1 MIIVALCLLFPALQA
16 SDPCAGLEPVTVARR
31 SILTG
36 RIEWSRHTESAG
48 SRTVFY
54 TSLISPNE
62 EAIINQ
68 GDEEGVVFRAPT
80 GQPTRLSPPRH
91 SVLQDA
97 ENVWNHGDRD
107 LVAYVQERSAKT
119 GGIYRMRALG
129 VVGGLSLAEIDEA
142 AAGFSDCSEEFV
154 GRLKVITAR
163 HAAGMIRW
171 TIDPD
176 RNGAPVRIENLGP
189 DGAPRFETRIELKQ
203 FDSFWFPSLVETF
216 AVDASGNQRRV
227 ESIAVHAV
235 EFNRES
241 HPSVLTPTDIGVEAG
256 VNVHLQKADGSM
268 DLRVWDGASIASLD
282 DYFTRV
288 KRGEARQGP
297 AVLREIAR
305 SQALLAARATTQPGL
320 VESIL
325 ARSESFT
332 IETDPILSAWEKYT
346 ASFIWRYQL
355 DTDQIQKALDILK
368 SCQERGRSWVDRHRE
383 KIDAFNRELESAAPG
398 ARQPADVVRVRAERD
413 RILEPINEIF
423 ERELKPRLE
432 RLPTR
437 QQRVDSGATSKPS
450 PS

>member
-1 MIIVALCLLFPALQA
+1 M
-16 SDPCAGLEPVTVARR
+16 
-31 SILTG
+31 
-36 RIEWSRHTESAG
+36 
-48 SRTVFY
+48 FY

-68 GDEEGVVFRAPT
+68 GDQEGVVFRAPT
-80 GQPTRLSPPRH
+80 GEPTRLSPPRH
-91 SVLQDA
+91 SALQNA
-97 ENVWNHGDRD
+97 ENVWNHGDRS
-107 LVAYVQERSAKT
+107 LVAYVQERTAET

-129 VVGGLSLAEIDEA
+129 VAGGLALTDIEEA
-142 AAGFSDCSEEFV
+142 TAKFSDCSEEFV

-163 HAAGMIRW
+163 HATGIIRW

-176 RNGAPVRIENLGP
+176 RDGAPLRIENLGP
-189 DGAPRFETRIELKQ
+189 DGAPRSETRIDLKLS
-203 FDSFWFPSLVETF
+203 DSFWFPALIETF
-216 AVDASGNQRRV
+216 AVDASGSQRRV

-282 DYFTRV
+282 DFFTRV
-288 KRGEARQGP
+288 KRGEAHQGP

-305 SQALLAARATTQPGL
+305 SEALLAARAATQPAL
-320 VESIL
+320 VESIR

-332 IETDPILSAWEKYT
+332 IETDPVLSAWEKYT
-346 ASFIWRYQL
+346 AAFIWRYEL

-383 KIDAFNRELESAAPG
+383 KIDAFNRELESATTG
-398 ARQPADVVRVRAERD
+398 TRQPPDVERVRAERD

-432 RLPTR
+432 RLPTKE
-437 QQRVDSGATSKPS
+437 QRADAEAAAPR
-450 PS
+450 